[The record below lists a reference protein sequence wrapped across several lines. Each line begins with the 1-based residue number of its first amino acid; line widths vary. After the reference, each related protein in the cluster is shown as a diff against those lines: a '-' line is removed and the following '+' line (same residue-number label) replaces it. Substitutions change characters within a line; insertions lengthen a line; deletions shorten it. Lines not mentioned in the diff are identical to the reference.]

1 MKNEKCAKDEPHAEG
16 EKKALVKVSSN
27 DTNVAMTFTH
37 KNDAEVA
44 GKAAQ
49 EKRMVDLSSVF
60 IPTKEILSNSWNLSN
75 VVQQG
80 NIIFDDTYLDIIAM
94 AEVNVASGKDNSRKK
109 KYLDELKKTARVNH
123 PGFCI
128 RKLGWLLLKRENKR

>member
-1 MKNEKCAKDEPHAEG
+1 
-16 EKKALVKVSSN
+16 
-27 DTNVAMTFTH
+27 
-37 KNDAEVA
+37 
-44 GKAAQ
+44 
-49 EKRMVDLSSVF
+49 MVDLSSVF

-109 KYLDELKKTARVNH
+109 KYLDELKKQQ
-123 PGFCI
+123 G
-128 RKLGWLLLKRENKR
+128 

>member
-1 MKNEKCAKDEPHAEG
+1 
-16 EKKALVKVSSN
+16 
-27 DTNVAMTFTH
+27 
-37 KNDAEVA
+37 
-44 GKAAQ
+44 
-49 EKRMVDLSSVF
+49 MVDLSSVF

-109 KYLDELKKTARVNH
+109 KYLDELKKQ
-123 PGFCI
+123 
-128 RKLGWLLLKRENKR
+128 

>member
-1 MKNEKCAKDEPHAEG
+1 
-16 EKKALVKVSSN
+16 
-27 DTNVAMTFTH
+27 
-37 KNDAEVA
+37 
-44 GKAAQ
+44 
-49 EKRMVDLSSVF
+49 MVDLSSVF

-80 NIIFDDTYLDIIAM
+80 NIIFDDAYLDIIAV

-123 PGFCI
+123 PRFLYQKTGVAFV
-128 RKLGWLLLKRENKR
+128 KKGE

>member
-1 MKNEKCAKDEPHAEG
+1 
-16 EKKALVKVSSN
+16 
-27 DTNVAMTFTH
+27 
-37 KNDAEVA
+37 
-44 GKAAQ
+44 
-49 EKRMVDLSSVF
+49 MVDLSSVF

-80 NIIFDDTYLDIIAM
+80 NIIFDDTYLDIIAV

-128 RKLGWLLLKRENKR
+128 RKLGWFLLKRENER

>member
-1 MKNEKCAKDEPHAEG
+1 
-16 EKKALVKVSSN
+16 
-27 DTNVAMTFTH
+27 
-37 KNDAEVA
+37 
-44 GKAAQ
+44 
-49 EKRMVDLSSVF
+49 MVDLSSVF

-80 NIIFDDTYLDIIAM
+80 NSIFDDTYLDIIAV

-123 PGFCI
+123 TGFCI
-128 RKLGWLLLKRENKR
+128 IKRGWLLLKRENKR

>member
-1 MKNEKCAKDEPHAEG
+1 
-16 EKKALVKVSSN
+16 
-27 DTNVAMTFTH
+27 
-37 KNDAEVA
+37 
-44 GKAAQ
+44 
-49 EKRMVDLSSVF
+49 MVDLSSVF

-80 NIIFDDTYLDIIAM
+80 NIIFDDTYLDIIAV

-128 RKLGWLLLKRENKR
+128 RKRG